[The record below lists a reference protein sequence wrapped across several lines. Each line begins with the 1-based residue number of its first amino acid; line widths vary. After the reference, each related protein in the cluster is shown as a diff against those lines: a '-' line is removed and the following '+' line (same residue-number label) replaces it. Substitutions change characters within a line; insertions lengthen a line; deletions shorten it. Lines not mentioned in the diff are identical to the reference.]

1 MGIIFKCMF
10 RSKEREREGRGMER
24 WRGKGRKVWTFI
36 FLYSNLIF
44 AVLINMD
51 FTFRVSGWKR
61 HGMGV
66 GLLRCL
72 ACIQNI
78 FFCCVSYTKNGMT
91 VTGENLEIC
100 VFDGY

>member
-10 RSKEREREGRGMER
+10 RSKGREGGGNGEKERGD
-24 WRGKGRKVWTFI
+24 GLGI

-44 AVLINMD
+44 TVLINMD

-78 FFCCVSYTKNGMT
+78 FFVMFLMQGA
-91 VTGENLEIC
+91 G
-100 VFDGY
+100 